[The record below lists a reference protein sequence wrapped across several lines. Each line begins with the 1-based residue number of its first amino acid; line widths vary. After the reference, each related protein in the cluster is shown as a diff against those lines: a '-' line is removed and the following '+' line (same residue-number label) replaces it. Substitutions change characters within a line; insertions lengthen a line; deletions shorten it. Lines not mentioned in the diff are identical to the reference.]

1 MMKTMKQN
9 IIIPI
14 LTWMCIMGLS
24 SCHTDYMDYDVK
36 MKDGIYFTSDSVN
49 YQFGMQ
55 VGEDFK
61 YAIAVRMLGTPKE
74 YDRKFGV
81 ELVKEETTAKEG
93 LHYELIDTFVIP
105 ANTVIGNVSFILH
118 RYLDPEITK
127 KTFTIKM
134 RLLENESFRV
144 VMGKECKLEFSDTE
158 LPRPRWWS
166 DYHFGPYSQMLMMDI
181 MNNYWALE
189 TTRPLLFERIASEYG
204 RNLEKAWSFPY
215 QQEIAFIK
223 YIITPAYEYYKEH
236 PHPKVDIPDPSTLM

>member
-93 LHYELIDTFVIP
+93 LHYELIR
-105 ANTVIGNVSFILH
+105 IL
-118 RYLDPEITK
+118 
-127 KTFTIKM
+127 
-134 RLLENESFRV
+134 
-144 VMGKECKLEFSDTE
+144 
-158 LPRPRWWS
+158 
-166 DYHFGPYSQMLMMDI
+166 
-181 MNNYWALE
+181 
-189 TTRPLLFERIASEYG
+189 
-204 RNLEKAWSFPY
+204 
-215 QQEIAFIK
+215 
-223 YIITPAYEYYKEH
+223 
-236 PHPKVDIPDPSTLM
+236 